1 MNLSDIKR
9 NNKNIYTLIVA
20 LAVSCWF
27 EGINRL
33 IRTFIPLDVN
43 TLRNGLLM
51 CTFALLIFYMDDGNL
66 SELYNYDVNDPNKY
80 AAAVAA
86 AND

>member
-1 MNLSDIKR
+1 MFLADLKR
-9 NNKNIYTLIVA
+9 NNKNIYTLLIA

-33 IRTFIPLDVN
+33 FRTFVPIDTD
-43 TLRNGLLM
+43 TLRNGLIM
-51 CTFALLIFYMDDGNL
+51 CSLALLIFYSDDGSL
-66 SELYNYDVNDPNKY
+66 SELYNYDETGSNKF

-86 AND
+86 GND

>member
-1 MNLSDIKR
+1 MIADLKR
-9 NNKNIYTLIVA
+9 NNKNLYTLLVA

-27 EGINRL
+27 EGITRI
-33 IRTFIPLDVN
+33 IRTFVPIDTN

-51 CTFALLIFYMDDGNL
+51 CSLALLIFYMDDGNI
-66 SELYNYDVNDPNKY
+66 SELYNYDVNDSNKY
-80 AAAVAA
+80 ASAVAA

>member
-1 MNLSDIKR
+1 MIADLKR
-9 NNKNIYTLIVA
+9 NNKNLYTLLVA

-27 EGINRL
+27 EGITRI
-33 IRTFIPLDVN
+33 IRTFVPIDTN

-51 CTFALLIFYMDDGNL
+51 CAFALFIFYMDDGSI
-66 SELYNYDVNDPNKY
+66 SELYNYDVNNSNKY

>member
-1 MNLSDIKR
+1 MIADLKR
-9 NNKNIYTLIVA
+9 NNKNVYTLLVA

-27 EGINRL
+27 EGITRI
-33 IRTFIPLDVN
+33 IRTFVPMDTN

-51 CTFALLIFYMDDGNL
+51 CTFALLIFYMDDGNI
-66 SELYNYDVNDPNKY
+66 SELYNYDVNDSNKY
-80 AAAVAA
+80 ASAVAA

>member
-1 MNLSDIKR
+1 MIADLKR
-9 NNKNIYTLIVA
+9 NNKNVYTLLVA

-27 EGINRL
+27 EGITRI
-33 IRTFIPLDVN
+33 IRTFVPIDTN
-43 TLRNGLLM
+43 TLRNGLVM
-51 CTFALLIFYMDDGNL
+51 CSLSLLIFYMDDGNI
-66 SELYNYDVNDPNKY
+66 SELYNYDVNDSNKY

>member
-1 MNLSDIKR
+1 MLADLKR
-9 NNKNIYTLIVA
+9 NNKNVYTLLVA

-27 EGINRL
+27 EGITRI
-33 IRTFIPLDVN
+33 IRTFVSIDTN
-43 TLRNGLLM
+43 TLRNGLVM
-51 CTFALLIFYMDDGNL
+51 CSLSLLIFYMDDGNI
-66 SELYNYDVNDPNKY
+66 SELYNYDINDSNKY